1 MHDLGAKNIELPID
15 LKIEENLFARTKTGN
30 FSTHAKKG
38 NNAFVSCCSSSH
50 FSFTKDRVHQPFEGS
65 TLIDIVVDHEG
76 L

>member
-38 NNAFVSCCSSSH
+38 NNAFVSCCS
-50 FSFTKDRVHQPFEGS
+50 FFTFQLHQGQS
-65 TLIDIVVDHEG
+65 TSTF
-76 L
+76 